1 MSELSKFSPQT
12 RVAIYNR
19 VSTEKKVQMEA
30 LDVQVAYTRKL
41 VEDNHLTI
49 VDQYIE
55 PETGTEAEHRLEYQR
70 MIRDIKADRIDL
82 VVVKCSDRLCRDQ
95 AEWHNFVKLHLQ
107 KKFQLYFYLDD
118 HIYDHER
125 DDIKYS
131 VQAIVDAEQSK
142 ITSKKIR
149 DIHSNRQIYA
159 TGSKALHICRPLYG
173 WDRNVEF
180 IDENTKRVWWT
191 VNEKEA
197 TELRYALSLVEQ
209 GIGFYRLANIMYDR
223 GVRSKGTTGY
233 HKMPSVR
240 IAANTWKKMLTSPML
255 HGDCILHKEVSNFY
269 TKERVKLPQEDWI
282 YKENVIP
289 PIVSREYHEKIVQ
302 IIDARRFRMGCCKG
316 LAGTY
321 KWSNR
326 LVCANCKKPYYR
338 MHYKLNSEKVITW
351 KCSEQFQ
358 RTRSTCDNMVI
369 AEKELEKQLAAA
381 LKEKYA
387 YLFHISSGLINDTI
401 HTIEKALCNSD
412 NGKKLKALENQREL
426 LLRNKDVLFHKLMNG
441 VISDEDFGI
450 YKDRLEKELRELE
463 EKIEGQ
469 KDGEKSLADQYRRLQ
484 QIRDTIENKN
494 YNEQAILEILYGCVE
509 VIEIHNNG
517 DMDVTMS
524 KELMRSKFELYSI
537 VESDYSLFYFSFT
550 YKKETIY
557 DRNRKAYNEKVLEL
571 IRGEKY
577 ITIPQMA
584 ERLGNTYSYTWHSI
598 QQLKEQGRIVYIKE
612 KFEHSECYWEVV
624 EYPAR

>member
-302 IIDARRFRMGCCKG
+302 IIDARRFQMGCCKG

-338 MHYKLNSEKVITW
+338 MHYKFNSERVITW

-358 RTRSTCDNMVI
+358 RTRSACDNMVI

-426 LLRNKDVLFHKLMNG
+426 LIRNKDVLFHKLMNG

-450 YKDRLEKELRELE
+450 YKDRLETELRELE

-524 KELMRSKFELYSI
+524 RELMRSKFELYSI

-571 IRGEKY
+571 IRSEKY

-624 EYPAR
+624 E

>member
-70 MIRDIKADRIDL
+70 MIRDIKEDRIDL

-338 MHYKLNSEKVITW
+338 MHYKLNSERVITW

-358 RTRSTCDNMVI
+358 RTRSACDNMVI

-524 KELMRSKFELYSI
+524 RELMRSKFELYSI
-537 VESDYSLFYFSFT
+537 VESDYSLFHFSFT

-557 DRNRKAYNEKVLEL
+557 DRNRKAYNEKVLEM
-571 IRGEKY
+571 IRSEKY

-624 EYPAR
+624 E

>member
-302 IIDARRFRMGCCKG
+302 IIDARRFQMGCCKG

-338 MHYKLNSEKVITW
+338 MHYKLHSEKVITW

-557 DRNRKAYNEKVLEL
+557 DRNRKAYNEKVLEM
-571 IRGEKY
+571 IRSEKY

-624 EYPAR
+624 E

>member
-159 TGSKALHICRPLYG
+159 TGFKALHICRPLYG

-358 RTRSTCDNMVI
+358 RTRSACDNMVI
-369 AEKELEKQLAAA
+369 AEKELEKQLAAV

-426 LLRNKDVLFHKLMNG
+426 LIRNKDVLFHKLMNG

-571 IRGEKY
+571 IRSKKY

-584 ERLGNTYSYTWHSI
+584 EQLGNTYSYTWHSI

-624 EYPAR
+624 E

>member
-1 MSELSKFSPQT
+1 
-12 RVAIYNR
+12 
-19 VSTEKKVQMEA
+19 
-30 LDVQVAYTRKL
+30 
-41 VEDNHLTI
+41 
-49 VDQYIE
+49 
-55 PETGTEAEHRLEYQR
+55 
-70 MIRDIKADRIDL
+70 
-82 VVVKCSDRLCRDQ
+82 
-95 AEWHNFVKLHLQ
+95 
-107 KKFQLYFYLDD
+107 
-118 HIYDHER
+118 
-125 DDIKYS
+125 
-131 VQAIVDAEQSK
+131 
-142 ITSKKIR
+142 
-149 DIHSNRQIYA
+149 
-159 TGSKALHICRPLYG
+159 
-173 WDRNVEF
+173 
-180 IDENTKRVWWT
+180 
-191 VNEKEA
+191 
-197 TELRYALSLVEQ
+197 
-209 GIGFYRLANIMYDR
+209 
-223 GVRSKGTTGY
+223 
-233 HKMPSVR
+233 
-240 IAANTWKKMLTSPML
+240 MLTSPML

-302 IIDARRFRMGCCKG
+302 IIDARRFQMGCCKG

-338 MHYKLNSEKVITW
+338 MHYKLHSEKVITW

-412 NGKKLKALENQREL
+412 NGKKLKALETQREL

-571 IRGEKY
+571 IRSEKC

-624 EYPAR
+624 E

>member
-302 IIDARRFRMGCCKG
+302 IIDARRFQMGCCKG

-358 RTRSTCDNMVI
+358 RTRSACDNMVI

-426 LLRNKDVLFHKLMNG
+426 LIRNKDVLFHKLMNG

-450 YKDRLEKELRELE
+450 YKDRLETELRELE

-571 IRGEKY
+571 IRSEKY

-624 EYPAR
+624 E

>member
-302 IIDARRFRMGCCKG
+302 IIDARRFQMGCCKG

-557 DRNRKAYNEKVLEL
+557 DRNRKAYNEKVLEM
-571 IRGEKY
+571 IRSEKY

-624 EYPAR
+624 E

>member
-571 IRGEKY
+571 IRSEKY

-624 EYPAR
+624 E

>member
-302 IIDARRFRMGCCKG
+302 IIDARRFQMGCCKG

-338 MHYKLNSEKVITW
+338 MHYKLHSEKVITW

-412 NGKKLKALENQREL
+412 NGKKLKALETQHEL

-524 KELMRSKFELYSI
+524 RELMRSKFELYSI

-571 IRGEKY
+571 IRSEKY

-624 EYPAR
+624 E

>member
-302 IIDARRFRMGCCKG
+302 IIDARRFQMGCCKG

-369 AEKELEKQLAAA
+369 AEKGLEKQLAAA

-412 NGKKLKALENQREL
+412 NGKKLKALETRREL

-450 YKDRLEKELRELE
+450 YKDRLETELRELE

-537 VESDYSLFYFSFT
+537 VESDYSLFNFSFT

-571 IRGEKY
+571 IRSEKY

-598 QQLKEQGRIVYIKE
+598 QQLKEQGRIIYIKE

-624 EYPAR
+624 E

>member
-302 IIDARRFRMGCCKG
+302 IIDARRFQMGCCKG

-358 RTRSTCDNMVI
+358 RTRSACDNMVI

-426 LLRNKDVLFHKLMNG
+426 LIRNKDVLFHKLMNG

-450 YKDRLEKELRELE
+450 YKDRLETELRELE

-524 KELMRSKFELYSI
+524 RELMRSKFELYSI

-571 IRGEKY
+571 IRSEKY

-584 ERLGNTYSYTWHSI
+584 ERLGNTYSYTWQSI

-624 EYPAR
+624 E

>member
-302 IIDARRFRMGCCKG
+302 IIDARRFQMGCCKG

-358 RTRSTCDNMVI
+358 RTRSACDNMVI

-426 LLRNKDVLFHKLMNG
+426 LIRNKDVLFHKLMNG

-484 QIRDTIENKN
+484 QIRDTIENIN

-524 KELMRSKFELYSI
+524 RELMRSKFELYSI

-571 IRGEKY
+571 IRSEKY

-624 EYPAR
+624 E

>member
-1 MSELSKFSPQT
+1 MSELSKFSSQT

-302 IIDARRFRMGCCKG
+302 IIDARRFQMGCCKG

-412 NGKKLKALENQREL
+412 KGKKLKALETQREL

-571 IRGEKY
+571 IRSEKC

-624 EYPAR
+624 E

>member
-302 IIDARRFRMGCCKG
+302 IIDARRFQMGCCKG

-358 RTRSTCDNMVI
+358 RTRSACDNMVI

-426 LLRNKDVLFHKLMNG
+426 LIRNKDVLFHKLMNG

-450 YKDRLEKELRELE
+450 YKDRLETELRELE

-524 KELMRSKFELYSI
+524 RELMRSKFELYSI

-571 IRGEKY
+571 IRSEKY

-624 EYPAR
+624 E

>member
-302 IIDARRFRMGCCKG
+302 IIDARRFQMGCCKG

-426 LLRNKDVLFHKLMNG
+426 LIRNKDVLFHKLMNG

-450 YKDRLEKELRELE
+450 YKDRLETELRELE

-524 KELMRSKFELYSI
+524 RELMRSKFELYSI

-571 IRGEKY
+571 IRSEKY

-612 KFEHSECYWEVV
+612 KFEHNECYWEVV
-624 EYPAR
+624 E

>member
-338 MHYKLNSEKVITW
+338 MHYKLNSERVITW

-358 RTRSTCDNMVI
+358 RTRSACDNMVI

-412 NGKKLKALENQREL
+412 NGKKLNALENQREL
-426 LLRNKDVLFHKLMNG
+426 LIRNKDVLFHKLMNG

-524 KELMRSKFELYSI
+524 RELMRSKFELYSI

-571 IRGEKY
+571 IRSEKY

-584 ERLGNTYSYTWHSI
+584 ERLENTYSYTWHSI

-624 EYPAR
+624 E

>member
-302 IIDARRFRMGCCKG
+302 IIDARRFQMGCCKG

-358 RTRSTCDNMVI
+358 RTRSACDNMVI

-412 NGKKLKALENQREL
+412 NGKKLKALETQREL

-450 YKDRLEKELRELE
+450 YKDRLEKELLELE

-524 KELMRSKFELYSI
+524 KELMRGKFELYSV
-537 VESDYSLFYFSFT
+537 VESDYSLFHFSFT

-571 IRGEKY
+571 IRSEKY
-577 ITIPQMA
+577 ITILQMA

-624 EYPAR
+624 E

>member
-557 DRNRKAYNEKVLEL
+557 DRNRKVYNEKVLEM
-571 IRGEKY
+571 IRSEKY

-624 EYPAR
+624 E

>member
-338 MHYKLNSEKVITW
+338 MHYKFNSERVITW

-358 RTRSTCDNMVI
+358 RTRSACDNMVI
-369 AEKELEKQLAAA
+369 AEKELEKQMAAA

-412 NGKKLKALENQREL
+412 NGKKLKALETQHEL

-524 KELMRSKFELYSI
+524 RELMRSKFELYSI

-557 DRNRKAYNEKVLEL
+557 DRNRKAYNEKILEL
-571 IRGEKY
+571 IRSEKY

-624 EYPAR
+624 E

>member
-209 GIGFYRLANIMYDR
+209 GVGFYRLANIMYDR

-302 IIDARRFRMGCCKG
+302 IIDARRFQMGCCKG

-338 MHYKLNSEKVITW
+338 MHYKLNSERVITW

-358 RTRSTCDNMVI
+358 RTRSACDNMVI

-426 LLRNKDVLFHKLMNG
+426 LIRNKDVLFHKLMNG

-524 KELMRSKFELYSI
+524 RELMRSKFELYSI

-571 IRGEKY
+571 IRSEKY

-624 EYPAR
+624 E

>member
-49 VDQYIE
+49 ADQYIE

-302 IIDARRFRMGCCKG
+302 IIDAKRFQMGCCKG

-338 MHYKLNSEKVITW
+338 MHYKFNSERVITW

-358 RTRSTCDNMVI
+358 RTRSACDNMVI

-412 NGKKLKALENQREL
+412 NGKKLKALETQHEL

-524 KELMRSKFELYSI
+524 RELMRSKFELYSI
-537 VESDYSLFYFSFT
+537 VESDYGLFYFSFT

-557 DRNRKAYNEKVLEL
+557 DRNRKAYNEKILEL
-571 IRGEKY
+571 IRSEKY

-598 QQLKEQGRIVYIKE
+598 QQLKEQGKIVYIKE

-624 EYPAR
+624 E

>member
-338 MHYKLNSEKVITW
+338 MHYKFNSERVITW

-358 RTRSTCDNMVI
+358 RTRSACDNMVI
-369 AEKELEKQLAAA
+369 AEKELEKQMAAA

-412 NGKKLKALENQREL
+412 NGKKLKALETQHEL

-517 DMDVTMS
+517 DMDVIMS

-537 VESDYSLFYFSFT
+537 VESDYRLFHFSFT

-571 IRGEKY
+571 IRSEKY

-624 EYPAR
+624 E

>member
-302 IIDARRFRMGCCKG
+302 IIDARRFQMGCCKG

-426 LLRNKDVLFHKLMNG
+426 LIRNKDVLFHKLMNG

-450 YKDRLEKELRELE
+450 YKDRLETELRELE

-524 KELMRSKFELYSI
+524 RELMRSKFELYSI

-571 IRGEKY
+571 IRSEKY

-624 EYPAR
+624 E

>member
-338 MHYKLNSEKVITW
+338 MHYKFNSERVITW

-358 RTRSTCDNMVI
+358 RTRSACDNMVI
-369 AEKELEKQLAAA
+369 AEKELEKQMAAA

-412 NGKKLKALENQREL
+412 NGKKLKALETQHEL

-469 KDGEKSLADQYRRLQ
+469 KDGEKSLADQYRCLQ

-524 KELMRSKFELYSI
+524 RELMRSKFELYSI

-571 IRGEKY
+571 IRSEKY

-624 EYPAR
+624 E

>member
-338 MHYKLNSEKVITW
+338 MHYKFNSERVITW

-358 RTRSTCDNMVI
+358 RTRSACDNMVI

-412 NGKKLKALENQREL
+412 NGKKLNALENQREL
-426 LLRNKDVLFHKLMNG
+426 LIRNKDVLFHKLMNG

-524 KELMRSKFELYSI
+524 RELMRSKFELYSI

-571 IRGEKY
+571 IRSEKY

-584 ERLGNTYSYTWHSI
+584 ERLENTYSYTWHSI

-624 EYPAR
+624 E

>member
-70 MIRDIKADRIDL
+70 MIRDIKEDRIDL

-338 MHYKLNSEKVITW
+338 MHYKLHSEKVITW

-358 RTRSTCDNMVI
+358 RTRSACDNMVI

-537 VESDYSLFYFSFT
+537 VESDYRLFYFSFT

-557 DRNRKAYNEKVLEL
+557 DRNRKAYNEKVLEM
-571 IRGEKY
+571 IRSEKY

-624 EYPAR
+624 E

>member
-197 TELRYALSLVEQ
+197 AELRYALSLVEQ

-302 IIDARRFRMGCCKG
+302 IIDARRFQMGCCKG

-358 RTRSTCDNMVI
+358 RTRSACDNMVI

-412 NGKKLKALENQREL
+412 NGKKLKALEAQREL

-537 VESDYSLFYFSFT
+537 VESDYSLFHFSFT

-571 IRGEKY
+571 IRSEKY

-624 EYPAR
+624 E

>member
-338 MHYKLNSEKVITW
+338 MHYKFNSERVITW

-358 RTRSTCDNMVI
+358 RTRSACDNMVI
-369 AEKELEKQLAAA
+369 AEKELEKQMAAA

-412 NGKKLKALENQREL
+412 NGKKLKALETQHEL

-624 EYPAR
+624 E

>member
-338 MHYKLNSEKVITW
+338 MHYKFNSERVITW

-358 RTRSTCDNMVI
+358 RTRSACDNMVI
-369 AEKELEKQLAAA
+369 AEKELEKQMAAA

-412 NGKKLKALENQREL
+412 NGKKLKALETQHEL

-524 KELMRSKFELYSI
+524 RELMRSKFELYSI

-571 IRGEKY
+571 IRSEKY

-584 ERLGNTYSYTWHSI
+584 ERLGNTYSYTWHSV

-624 EYPAR
+624 E

>member
-1 MSELSKFSPQT
+1 MSELSKFSSQT

>member
-70 MIRDIKADRIDL
+70 MIRDIKSDRIDL

-302 IIDARRFRMGCCKG
+302 IIDARRLRMGCCKG

-338 MHYKLNSEKVITW
+338 MHYKLNSERVITW

-358 RTRSTCDNMVI
+358 RTRSACDNMVI

-426 LLRNKDVLFHKLMNG
+426 LIRNKDVLFHKLMNG

-469 KDGEKSLADQYRRLQ
+469 KDGEKSLADQCRRLQ

-571 IRGEKY
+571 IRSEKY

-624 EYPAR
+624 E

>member
-302 IIDARRFRMGCCKG
+302 IIDARRFQMGCCKG

-358 RTRSTCDNMVI
+358 RTRSACDNMVI

-412 NGKKLKALENQREL
+412 NGKKLNALETQREL

-450 YKDRLEKELRELE
+450 YKDRLETELRELE

-524 KELMRSKFELYSI
+524 RELMRSKFELYSI

-571 IRGEKY
+571 IRSEKY

-624 EYPAR
+624 E

>member
-302 IIDARRFRMGCCKG
+302 IIDARRFQMGCCKG

-358 RTRSTCDNMVI
+358 RTRSACDNMVI

-401 HTIEKALCNSD
+401 HTIEKALSNSD
-412 NGKKLKALENQREL
+412 NGKKLKALETQREL

-537 VESDYSLFYFSFT
+537 VESDYRLFYFSFT

-557 DRNRKAYNEKVLEL
+557 DRNRKAYNEKILEL
-571 IRGEKY
+571 IRSEKY

-624 EYPAR
+624 E

>member
-302 IIDARRFRMGCCKG
+302 IIDARRFQMGCCKG

-358 RTRSTCDNMVI
+358 RTRSACDNMVI

-401 HTIEKALCNSD
+401 HTIEKALCNSG
-412 NGKKLKALENQREL
+412 NGKKLKALETQREL

-524 KELMRSKFELYSI
+524 RELMRSKFELYSI
-537 VESDYSLFYFSFT
+537 VESDYSLFHFSFT

-571 IRGEKY
+571 IRSEKY

-584 ERLGNTYSYTWHSI
+584 EQLGNTYSYTWHSI

-624 EYPAR
+624 E

>member
-180 IDENTKRVWWT
+180 VDENTKRVWWT

-338 MHYKLNSEKVITW
+338 MHYKFNSERVITW

-358 RTRSTCDNMVI
+358 RTRSACDNMVI
-369 AEKELEKQLAAA
+369 AEKELEKQMAAA

-412 NGKKLKALENQREL
+412 NGKKLKALETQHEL

-524 KELMRSKFELYSI
+524 RELMRSKFELYSI

-571 IRGEKY
+571 IRSEKY

-584 ERLGNTYSYTWHSI
+584 ERLENTYSYTWHSI

-624 EYPAR
+624 E

>member
-209 GIGFYRLANIMYDR
+209 GVGFYRLANIMYDR

-302 IIDARRFRMGCCKG
+302 IIDARRFQMGCCKG

-338 MHYKLNSEKVITW
+338 MHYKLNSERVITW

-358 RTRSTCDNMVI
+358 RTRSACDNMVI

-426 LLRNKDVLFHKLMNG
+426 LIRNKDVLFHKLMNG

-571 IRGEKY
+571 IRSEKY

-598 QQLKEQGRIVYIKE
+598 QQLKEQGKIVYIKE

-624 EYPAR
+624 E

>member
-338 MHYKLNSEKVITW
+338 MHYKFNSERVITW

-358 RTRSTCDNMVI
+358 RTRSACDNMVI

-412 NGKKLKALENQREL
+412 NGKKLKALETQHEL

-571 IRGEKY
+571 IRSEKY

-598 QQLKEQGRIVYIKE
+598 QQLKEQGRIIYIKE

-624 EYPAR
+624 E

>member
-302 IIDARRFRMGCCKG
+302 IIDARRFQMGCCKG

-524 KELMRSKFELYSI
+524 RELMRSKFELYSI
-537 VESDYSLFYFSFT
+537 VESDYGLFHFSFT

-571 IRGEKY
+571 IRSEKY

-584 ERLGNTYSYTWHSI
+584 EQLGNTYSYTWHSI

-624 EYPAR
+624 E

>member
-302 IIDARRFRMGCCKG
+302 IIDARRFQMGCCKG

-338 MHYKLNSEKVITW
+338 MHYKLNSERVITW

-358 RTRSTCDNMVI
+358 RTRSACDNMVI

-426 LLRNKDVLFHKLMNG
+426 LIRNKDVLFHKLMNG

-450 YKDRLEKELRELE
+450 YKDRLETELRELE

-524 KELMRSKFELYSI
+524 KELMRSKFELYSV
-537 VESDYSLFYFSFT
+537 VESDYSLFHFSFT

-571 IRGEKY
+571 IRSEKY

-624 EYPAR
+624 E

>member
-1 MSELSKFSPQT
+1 MSELSKFSSQT

-302 IIDARRFRMGCCKG
+302 IIDARRFQMGCCKG

-358 RTRSTCDNMVI
+358 RTRSACDNMVI

-426 LLRNKDVLFHKLMNG
+426 LIRNKDVLFHKLMNG

-450 YKDRLEKELRELE
+450 YKDRLETELRELE

-524 KELMRSKFELYSI
+524 RELMRSKFELYSI

-571 IRGEKY
+571 IRSEKY

-624 EYPAR
+624 E